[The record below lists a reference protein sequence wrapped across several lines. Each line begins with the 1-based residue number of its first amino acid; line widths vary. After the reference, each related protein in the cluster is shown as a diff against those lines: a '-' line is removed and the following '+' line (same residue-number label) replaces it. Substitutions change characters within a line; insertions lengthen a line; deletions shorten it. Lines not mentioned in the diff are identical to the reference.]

1 MRVKQLSIEDI
12 NFNKTEYT
20 QSLYESI
27 KRIGLSFP
35 LKITIKDDKYYCVD
49 GNKRLSAINDI
60 LKNENGYD
68 KLSKINIIIVND
80 GSTRSNDCWRS
91 RNTH

>member
-1 MRVKQLSIEDI
+1 MRIKQLSIKNI
-12 NFNKTEYT
+12 NYIKTEYT

-35 LKITIKDDKYYCVD
+35 LKITMKDNQYYCVD
-49 GNKRLSAINDI
+49 GNKRLSAIHDI
-60 LKNENGYD
+60 LKNETGYE
-68 KLSKINIIIVND
+68 KLNQINIIIIND